1 MARIQTDRIQNWR
14 VQAEAL
20 VKKNDFA
27 SLAEY
32 NDLSTNI
39 AIVLSGIDQQTKTF
53 TEPPNQ
59 IKKEINSI
67 KANKAIRHETPTTTG

>member
-1 MARIQTDRIQNWR
+1 M
-14 VQAEAL
+14 QAEAL

-67 KANKAIRHETPTTTG
+67 NQQSYPRGAEERGPGPA